1 MLTYTNVKNIPGYNL
16 VKTNIYNMPIEKLQK
31 NIKKF
36 DDFLSSNKK
45 FLVSNK
51 KDCRMNRDCVKE
63 CKNMFVEALET
74 RFPQCVKEKEASFV
88 NKNLRS
94 NLLTKP
100 KNNAKFNSL
109 NETNNNNS
117 KGDITMKNLNSAEIT
132 ANIEQLTNKVNELL
146 ERIAVLEGRKTE
158 THNFKKLRERKEAP
172 KTETKK
178 VAAPTEKS
186 EILKLQK
193 KVREGEKTLTKKQL
207 TQYNFFYGQEWRKIN
222 KTIDLNDKLARSMA
236 FTKARLN
243 CLKKAKTY

>member
-1 MLTYTNVKNIPGYNL
+1 MLTYTTIKNVPGYEQF
-16 VKTNIYNMPIEKLQK
+16 KTNLYNMPTERLQK
-31 NIKKF
+31 NIKIF

-45 FLVSNK
+45 FFMSSK
-51 KDCRMNRDCVKE
+51 KDSRMDRNCIKE
-63 CKNMFVEALET
+63 Y
-74 RFPQCVKEKEASFV
+74 R
-88 NKNLRS
+88 
-94 NLLTKP
+94 NLLTEVLENVNKKLP
-100 KNNAKFNSL
+100 KNSNSTIDKPSEINYINNT
-109 NETNNNNS
+109 NETKTTNKKVN
-117 KGDITMKNLNSAEIT
+117 TMKNLNSAEIT

-158 THNFKKLRERKEAP
+158 NHNFKKLRERNPEP

-178 VAAPTEKS
+178 VEAPTDKS

-243 CLKKAKTY
+243 CLKRAKTF

>member
-1 MLTYTNVKNIPGYNL
+1 MLTYTTIKNVPGYEQF
-16 VKTNIYNMPIEKLQK
+16 KTNLYNMPTERLQK
-31 NIKKF
+31 NIKIF

-45 FLVSNK
+45 FFMSSK
-51 KDCRMNRDCVKE
+51 KDSRMDRNCIKE
-63 CKNMFVEALET
+63 Y
-74 RFPQCVKEKEASFV
+74 R
-88 NKNLRS
+88 
-94 NLLTKP
+94 NLLTEVLENVNKKLP
-100 KNNAKFNSL
+100 KNSNSTIDKPSENNYINNT
-109 NETNNNNS
+109 NETKTTNKKVN
-117 KGDITMKNLNSAEIT
+117 TMKNLNSAEIT

-158 THNFKKLRERKEAP
+158 THNFKKLRERNPEP

-178 VAAPTEKS
+178 VEAPTDKS

-243 CLKKAKTY
+243 CLKKAKTF